1 MKCYQQLSQEQR
13 YLITEGTISHLSKA
27 EIARKTG
34 RSASTIG
41 RELARNRRASDGRYR
56 ADEANG
62 KAIARRRE
70 ARRGFRH
77 TEEQW
82 VVVIRLIAEKWSPE
96 QISGIL
102 KVHGPFT
109 ISHETIYKRILL
121 NKQEG
126 GELYK
131 YLRIMPKARRKR
143 YNSRNSRGILP
154 GKRHI
159 STRPAVVETRKQLG
173 HWEGDTVIGKDLH
186 HCILTLVERKSGFA
200 IIKKLASR
208 TTAEVIQ
215 AAIAA
220 LREHEGK
227 FKTITLDNG
236 TEFHEYKTL
245 EDLFPIQCYFAT
257 PYHSWERGSNENL
270 NGLIRQYLPK
280 GVSMQGLTQAD
291 CDRIAFKL
299 NSRPRKR
306 HGYKTPLEVYSAYT
320 R

>member
-27 EIARKTG
+27 EIARKLG
-34 RSASTIG
+34 RSASTIS

-70 ARRGFRH
+70 ARCGFRH

-82 VVVIRLIAEKWSPE
+82 IVVVRLIAERWSPE

-109 ISHETIYKRILL
+109 ISHETIYKRIIH
-121 NKQEG
+121 NKKEG
-126 GELYK
+126 GQLYK
-131 YLRIMPKARRKR
+131 DLRIMPKVRRKR
-143 YNSRNSRGILP
+143 YNSRDSRGILP

-220 LREHEGK
+220 LREHERN

-236 TEFHEYKTL
+236 TEFHDYKAL
-245 EDLFPIQCYFAT
+245 EDLFPVQCYFAT

-291 CDRIAFKL
+291 CDHIAFKL

-306 HGYKTPLEVYSAYT
+306 HGYKSPLEVYSAYS

>member
-13 YLITEGTISHLSKA
+13 YTITEGTISHLSKA
-27 EIARKTG
+27 EIARRLG
-34 RSASTIG
+34 RSPSTIG

-62 KAIARRRE
+62 KANARRRE

-143 YNSRNSRGILP
+143 YNSRDSARKAAYLNPSCCGGDPKAAGTLGRRYGD
-154 GKRHI
+154 RQ
-159 STRPAVVETRKQLG
+159 RPPS
-173 HWEGDTVIGKDLH
+173 LH
-186 HCILTLVERKSGFA
+186 SHPC
-200 IIKKLASR
+200 
-208 TTAEVIQ
+208 
-215 AAIAA
+215 
-220 LREHEGK
+220 REE
-227 FKTITLDNG
+227 
-236 TEFHEYKTL
+236 
-245 EDLFPIQCYFAT
+245 
-257 PYHSWERGSNENL
+257 
-270 NGLIRQYLPK
+270 IRF
-280 GVSMQGLTQAD
+280 
-291 CDRIAFKL
+291 C
-299 NSRPRKR
+299 N
-306 HGYKTPLEVYSAYT
+306 H
-320 R
+320 